1 MMFTIDFYMGDKVR
15 VFAGNLPSRE
25 GEIIFMGETFFTVR
39 FKNYP
44 EAFQYFELKTGSVR
58 VEVLR

>member
-1 MMFTIDFYMGDKVR
+1 MTVDFDIGDKVR

-25 GEIIFMGETFFTVR
+25 GEIIFLGETFFTVR

>member
-1 MMFTIDFYMGDKVR
+1 MSFDYNLGDKVR
-15 VFAGNLPSRE
+15 VFAGNLPSRD
-25 GEIIFMGETFFTVR
+25 GEVIFIGETFFTVR

-58 VEVLR
+58 VELLR

>member
-1 MMFTIDFYMGDKVR
+1 MTPEFALGDKVR
-15 VFAGNLPSRE
+15 VFAGNMPSRD
-25 GEIIFMGETFFTVR
+25 GEIIFLGETFFTVK

-58 VEVLR
+58 IEILG

>member
-1 MMFTIDFYMGDKVR
+1 MSFDYNLGDKVR
-15 VFAGNLPSRE
+15 VFAGNLPSRD
-25 GEIIFMGETFFTVR
+25 GEIIFVGETFFTVR

-58 VEVLR
+58 VELLR